1 MKNIMM
7 VIMAFLKKVYDSII
21 SFCKKVVQWTKEKIL
36 WVKNKFSDE

>member
-7 VIMAFLKKVYDSII
+7 VIMACLKKVYDSII